1 MRISTRA
8 IIFHEDS
15 IMVMYRNKE
24 GREYYTFPGG
34 GVNEGESLEDCVV
47 REVKEEFG
55 INVIPIKQ
63 VYKYVSI
70 DSDQYF
76 YLCKWVDGEFGT
88 GDGEE
93 FNEGNDNI
101 YRPTTISIKNI
112 EKMPLMPSL
121 IKIQLALDIE
131 EVGINL
137 KDTVLTLEEGN

>member
-1 MRISTRA
+1 
-8 IIFHEDS
+8 
-15 IMVMYRNKE
+15 
-24 GREYYTFPGG
+24 
-34 GVNEGESLEDCVV
+34 
-47 REVKEEFG
+47 
-55 INVIPIKQ
+55 